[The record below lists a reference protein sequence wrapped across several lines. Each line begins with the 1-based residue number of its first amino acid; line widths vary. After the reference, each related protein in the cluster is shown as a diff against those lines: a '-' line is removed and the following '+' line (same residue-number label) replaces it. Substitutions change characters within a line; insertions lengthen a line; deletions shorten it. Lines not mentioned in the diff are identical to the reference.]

1 MVWTDKGQLQ
11 RLEQYDNYRPGRMA
25 KLGDSYILWSW
36 Y

>member
-1 MVWTDKGQLQ
+1 MVRTDKGQLQ
-11 RLEQYDNYRPGRMA
+11 RLDQYDNHRFGRMA